1 MAQTL
6 RRNMSL
12 KCLILANNNLDPAR
26 LVVLADALVSI
37 VGICNVCVQHCHTV
51 LSVKPFFIHT

>member
-12 KCLILANNNLDPAR
+12 KYLILANNNLDPAR
-26 LVVLADALVSI
+26 LVVLADALVRI
-37 VGICNVCVQHCHTV
+37 PGTC
-51 LSVKPFFIHT
+51 K

>member
-37 VGICNVCVQHCHTV
+37 PGICNVCVKHRHRV
-51 LSVKPFFIHT
+51 LSVEPLYP